1 MNDRWTFASVAVRCS
16 VVVVVVAPF
25 LFCLLPLTFTA
36 RVFLTGFCRTSR
48 SRALL
53 CRPLLT
59 CMTEICS
66 TGGGGDS
73 QRPCLAACPQGDSL
87 KTSIQLDFGDG
98 IKITYSNLSRT
109 DDGIRHIYRATG
121 IYRVTACAENEQG
134 SDSSMLFLHITSK
147 APPLPLPAAAAIAGT
162 FLGSV

>member
-1 MNDRWTFASVAVRCS
+1 MITGS
-16 VVVVVVAPF
+16 
-25 LFCLLPLTFTA
+25 LLPLLC
-36 RVFLTGFCRTSR
+36 VVLLLFLSGNTNLFLSPSTQIHRQSVCDRFCRTSQF
-48 SRALL
+48 RALL

-59 CMTEICS
+59 CMAEICR
-66 TGGGGDS
+66 TGGGS
-73 QRPCLAACPQGDSL
+73 QRPYLTACPQGDSL

-121 IYRVTACAENEQG
+121 IYRVTASAENEQG

-147 APPLPLPAAAAIAGT
+147 APPSLVPAAASIADPPG
-162 FLGSV
+162 